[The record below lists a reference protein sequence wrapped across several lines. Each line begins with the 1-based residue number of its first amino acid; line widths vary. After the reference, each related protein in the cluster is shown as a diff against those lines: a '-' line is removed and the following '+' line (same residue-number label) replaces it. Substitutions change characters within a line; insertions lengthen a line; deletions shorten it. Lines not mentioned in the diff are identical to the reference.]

1 MNLEINQKNALIT
14 GGANGIGK
22 SISEHLANEGVNIY
36 FTSRSIQIIIKIKKN
51 LKKYKVKSKGI
62 KIDFLNKNC

>member
-14 GGANGIGK
+14 GGANGIGN

-36 FTSRSIQIIIKIKKN
+36 FTSRSIQIIIKIKKI
-51 LKKYKVKSKGI
+51 LK
-62 KIDFLNKNC
+62 NTR